1 VTLSAAAG
9 TVQAQVPPGAPLAA
23 TFTLMHVAQLQT
35 PGPPAVYR
43 LTADSLAQG
52 AAWGLRPDY
61 LRFWLARWS
70 AGEVPQA
77 ALRQLH
83 TWQETQQQLTATP
96 GYRLHGPAAL
106 LAGLRKRRTV
116 RRRTTA
122 LTTGDFWVAAEQAP
136 AFFRYLRQRDYVV
149 HETSQTLP
157 VGSYALRALPLP
169 ALLALCRTYVLLREQ
184 VPGLAALQVETLSRD
199 LEAALSPAE
208 RQAADRLSAAQW
220 YTLAEALPG
229 SAERPPP
236 DYVRA
241 AETPAALRGRL
252 ATAVADQTPLT
263 LIYID
268 AQARVT
274 ERQVHPLRLEERWGH
289 TYLVARCAL
298 RAAERRF
305 RLDRIIKVT
314 SYKLKVEG

>member
-1 VTLSAAAG
+1 AQELTVPVLDFHPPAAWVMATVAG
-9 TVQAQVPPGAPLAA
+9 DALRITVPPGAPLAA

-70 AGEVPQA
+70 AGEVPHA
-77 ALRQLH
+77 ALRLLH
-83 TWQETQQQLTATP
+83 TWQESQQQLTATL

-116 RRRTTA
+116 RRRTAA
-122 LTTGDFWVAAEQAP
+122 LTTGDLWVAPEPAP
-136 AFFRYLRQRDYVV
+136 ALFRYLRQQDYGVY
-149 HETSQTLP
+149 ETSQTLS
-157 VGSYALRALPLP
+157 VDTYARRALPLP
-169 ALLALCRTYVLLREQ
+169 ALLTLCRTYVLLREQ
-184 VPGLAALQVETLSRD
+184 VPGLAALQVETLNRD

-220 YTLAEALPG
+220 RTLAEALPG
-229 SAERPPP
+229 VVDSAPP
-236 DYVRA
+236 DYVHA
-241 AETPAALRGRL
+241 AETPADLRERL

-263 LIYID
+263 LTYI
-268 AQARVT
+268 
-274 ERQVHPLRLEERWGH
+274 G
-289 TYLVARCAL
+289 
-298 RAAERRF
+298 
-305 RLDRIIKVT
+305 
-314 SYKLKVEG
+314 VES